1 MNISGTTNHSQFY
14 LGEKQE
20 EKPNSSPDFLSAP
33 NVTFTAK
40 TLVVKKTLTAN
51 DNEVYQG
58 LGQRWAF
65 NGRSTTVIA
74 LLTDYVIGIAST
86 TAAYSVNLPKASLA
100 GLGKAYIIKDIGGS
114 ATSNN
119 ITIDPDGS
127 ELINGQ
133 TTFPLATNYDTV
145 RVICDG
151 TQWYTI

>member
-1 MNISGTTNHSQFY
+1 MTNHEQFF
-14 LGEKQE
+14 LGNEKNANQTT
-20 EKPNSSPDFLSAP
+20 PDNDFLSAP
-33 NVTFTAK
+33 NLAFTAK
-40 TLVVKKTLTAN
+40 DLVVKRTMTVTN
-51 DNEVYQG
+51 NEVYQG

-65 NGRSTTVIA
+65 SGRSTTVTA
-74 LLTDYVIGIAST
+74 LLIDYVIGIAST
-86 TAAYSVNLPKASLA
+86 TQAYSVNLPKASLA
-100 GLGKAYIIKDIGGS
+100 GRGKVYVIKDIGGS

-119 ITIDPDGS
+119 ITIDPNGS